1 MTQAK
6 QTGRPPESSQ
16 LLPWYRYPW
25 PWVAIGIPAVAV
37 IGGLLTLYLAVT
49 HPDPLVVDSGKYQE
63 ISSGLQAQEP
73 ADSASPAAQP
83 EREDR
88 DGER

>member
-1 MTQAK
+1 MTQSNPES
-6 QTGRPPESSQ
+6 RPAESSQ

-37 IGGLLTLYLAVT
+37 IGGLLTLYLAIT
-49 HPDPLVVDSGKYQE
+49 HPDPLVVDSGQYQE
-63 ISSGLQAQEP
+63 IRSELQAQEP
-73 ADSASPAAQP
+73 ADAASSAARS

>member
-1 MTQAK
+1 MTQNQSA
-6 QTGRPPESSQ
+6 GRSPESSQ

-37 IGGLLTLYLAVT
+37 IGGLLTLYLAIT
-49 HPDPLVVDSGKYQE
+49 HPDPLVVDSGQYQE
-63 ISSGLQAQEP
+63 IRSELQAQEP
-73 ADSASPAAQP
+73 ADAASSAARS

>member
-1 MTQAK
+1 MTQSNPA
-6 QTGRPPESSQ
+6 GRPHESSQ

-37 IGGLLTLYLAVT
+37 IGGLLTLYLAIT
-49 HPDPLVVDSGKYQE
+49 HPDPLVVDTGQYQE
-63 ISSGLQAQEP
+63 IRSGLQAQEP
-73 ADSASPAAQP
+73 ADTASPAAQS

>member
-1 MTQAK
+1 MTHTSP
-6 QTGRPPESSQ
+6 TGRAPESSQ

-25 PWVAIGIPAVAV
+25 PWVAIGIPAAAV
-37 IGGLLTLYLAVT
+37 IGGLLTLYLAIT
-49 HPDPLVVDSGKYQE
+49 HPDPLVVDSGEYQE
-63 ISSGLQAQEP
+63 IRSELQAQEA
-73 ADSASPAAQP
+73 ADAARHAAQS